1 MSSSSF
7 YVPESAMAIVAH
19 PDDIEFSCAGTM
31 ARWAKAGARIS
42 YVLCTSGDV
51 GIDEP
56 GMTRARAAEIR
67 EVEARLA
74 AEIAGVGE
82 IIFLGEP
89 DGLLTATLELRK
101 KLVREIRRFRPEVVV
116 TGDPTVVWAGAD
128 YINHPDHRAA
138 ALAAVEA
145 VFPAAGQPNLFEE
158 IEEQEGFKAHKVR
171 KVYATTWGAAD
182 CVRQH
187 RGDHRH
193 QDRVAARPQEPDAR
207 LGPRRHDQAVG
218 RRKRQRQRDALR
230 RRLQGGHP
238 RSTTRTGPSASK
250 PRSKKF
256 IREFTPMDAND
267 QNYSLINSRN
277 LRSFADHLLLPE
289 HLRHHRPDQIP
300 VGAEAPAP
308 RHLSGKG

>member
-1 MSSSSF
+1 MTSSSF

-171 KVYATTWGAAD
+171 KVYATTWGPADVYVNIEETIDTKIEALRAHKSQMRDWDPADMIKQWAAESAKGKEMRYAEGFKVVTLLSD
-182 CVRQH
+182 E
-187 RGDHRH
+187 DWT
-193 QDRVAARPQEPDAR
+193 
-207 LGPRRHDQAVG
+207 
-218 RRKRQRQRDALR
+218 KRQQA
-230 RRLQGGHP
+230 Q
-238 RSTTRTGPSASK
+238 K
-250 PRSKKF
+250 
-256 IREFTPMDAND
+256 
-267 QNYSLINSRN
+267 
-277 LRSFADHLLLPE
+277 
-289 HLRHHRPDQIP
+289 
-300 VGAEAPAP
+300 
-308 RHLSGKG
+308 